1 MYFHGSMRERP
12 KGKYL
17 TNYRRSHYIAMA
29 DKEMVPK
36 IAENIKAIRLK
47 KNLTI
52 KQLAEKTRVTKGL
65 LSKIENS
72 RTIPS
77 LPVFVQIL
85 KSLDISFHEFF
96 QGIDGTQPEKYT
108 VIRRDDLIASGPQ
121 AQGPFINWNIVEKAL
136 PSSTFAVSL
145 LHLNSKTNQQQETA
159 YACRFDYVI
168 SGNCEYQPGNGKLIS
183 MGPGDSICIHNPD
196 THLSIHTP
204 DNQALILVIRFK
216 FFRNDPLGL

>member
-1 MYFHGSMRERP
+1 
-12 KGKYL
+12 
-17 TNYRRSHYIAMA
+17 
-29 DKEMVPK
+29 MVPK

-85 KSLDISFHEFF
+85 KSLDISFQDFF
-96 QGIDGTQPEKYT
+96 QAIDGTNPEKYV
-108 VIRRDDLIASGPQ
+108 VIRRDDLIASSPT
-121 AQGPFINWNIVEKAL
+121 AQGPVAYWNIVEKTI

-145 LHLNSKTNQQQETA
+145 LHIQSNTNEHHETL
-159 YACRFDYVI
+159 YGCRFDHVI
-168 SGNCEYQPGNGKLIS
+168 SGNCAYQLANDKVIS
-183 MGPGDSICIHNPD
+183 MRPGDSIYIHDPGAL
-196 THLSIHTP
+196 LSFNTS
-204 DNQALILVIRFK
+204 DSDALILAIHLRF
-216 FFRNDPLGL
+216 

>member
-1 MYFHGSMRERP
+1 
-12 KGKYL
+12 
-17 TNYRRSHYIAMA
+17 
-29 DKEMVPK
+29 MVPK

-85 KSLDISFHEFF
+85 KSLEVSFQDFF
-96 QGIDGTQPEKYT
+96 QAIDGTNPEKYI
-108 VIRRDDLIASGPQ
+108 VIRRDDLIASKNPLGQ
-121 AQGPFINWNIVEKAL
+121 APVAYSNIVEKAI

-145 LHLNSKTNQQQETA
+145 LHIPSNANQHQETA
-159 YACRFDYVI
+159 YGCRFDHVL
-168 SGNCEYQPGNGKLIS
+168 SGNFEYQLANDKLIP
-183 MGPGDSICIHNPD
+183 MGPGDSIYIHDPGAHISFN
-196 THLSIHTP
+196 TS
-204 DNQALILVIRFK
+204 NGEALILVIHFRF
-216 FFRNDPLGL
+216 

>member
-1 MYFHGSMRERP
+1 
-12 KGKYL
+12 
-17 TNYRRSHYIAMA
+17 MA

-85 KSLDISFHEFF
+85 KSLDISFQDFF
-96 QGIDGTQPEKYT
+96 QAIDGTISEKYI
-108 VIRRDDLIASGPQ
+108 VIRRDDLITSNPL
-121 AQGPFINWNIVEKAL
+121 AQTPVAYWNIIEKAI

-145 LHLNSKTNQQQETA
+145 LHIRSNANQHQEIA
-159 YACRFDYVI
+159 YGCRFDHVL
-168 SGNCEYQPGNGKLIS
+168 SGNCEYRLPNEKMIP
-183 MGPGDSICIHNPD
+183 MGPGDSIYINAPGA
-196 THLSIHTP
+196 SISFNTSNG
-204 DNQALILVIRFK
+204 DALILVIHFRF
-216 FFRNDPLGL
+216 